1 MKVSDDKLM
10 EMFERIYDKLET
22 QDNKLDSIHIQ
33 TTKTN
38 GRVAEN
44 VKEIERLKRKSLGLW
59 VTNNPVKFIMF
70 VISTISVL
78 ISNSR
83 DAIINIIKGLF

>member
-22 QDNKLDSIHIQ
+22 QDNKLDNIHIQ

-38 GRVAEN
+38 GRVADN
-44 VKEIERLKRKSLGLW
+44 LKEIERLKKKSLGLW
-59 VTNNPVKFIMF
+59 VANNPMKFIAF
-70 VISTISVL
+70 LLSAISVL